1 MAERGLVGTM
11 ANEQAKMPRQGG
23 SLLLFLDM
31 VLTITSIDSSD
42 LGNRL
47 NPDLDYDNLF
57 LMISYLTPGR

>member
-1 MAERGLVGTM
+1 M